1 MQAVIID
8 DEVHN
13 VDNLIALLARYC
25 PQVMVAGH
33 AGNAD
38 DGAELILSVKPDIV
52 FLDIQ
57 MPGKNGF
64 EMLKMLPSHH
74 FELVFVTG
82 FDQYGIQAIR
92 FSALDYIMKPIDP
105 QELQTAVQRAQQK
118 IDQKMQ
124 NVQVKNLMD
133 LLVTSRQRS
142 EHRIGLSSAKET
154 RFVKVSQI
162 VRCQAENNYTIFFLD
177 GGEQMLVSRPMFEY
191 DEMLSGYGFLR
202 PHNSHLVNQTYIKS
216 LIKEDSGYLV
226 MEDGARI
233 PVSRL
238 KKDIVKKALSG

>member
-1 MQAVIID
+1 MRAVIID

-13 VDNLIALLARYC
+13 VDNLVALLARHC
-25 PQVMVAGH
+25 PQVTVAGH

-38 DGAELILSVKPDIV
+38 EGAELILSVNPDIV

-64 EMLKMLPSHH
+64 EMLKLLPNHN
-74 FELVFVTG
+74 FELIFVTG
-82 FDQYGIQAIR
+82 YDQYGIQAIR
-92 FSALDYIMKPIDP
+92 FSALDYILKPIDP
-105 QELQTAVQRAQQK
+105 QELQTAVQRAREK
-118 IDQKMQ
+118 IEQKMQ
-124 NVQVKNLMD
+124 NTQVRNLMD
-133 LLVTSRQRS
+133 LLVDSRQRS

-162 VRCQAENNYTIFFLD
+162 IRCQAENNYTIFFLV

-191 DEMLSGYGFLR
+191 DEMLADYGFLR
-202 PHNSHLVNQTYIKS
+202 PHNSHLVNQTYIRS
-216 LIKEDSGYLV
+216 LIKEDSGYLM
-226 MEDGARI
+226 MEDGAKI

-238 KKDIVKKALSG
+238 KKDIVRKALSG